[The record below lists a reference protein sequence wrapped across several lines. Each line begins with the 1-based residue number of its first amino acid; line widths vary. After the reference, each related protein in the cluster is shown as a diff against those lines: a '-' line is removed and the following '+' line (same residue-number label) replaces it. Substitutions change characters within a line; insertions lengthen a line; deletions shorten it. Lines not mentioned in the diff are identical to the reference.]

1 VYKLDSLTSLPAVAE
16 GSLVVVYVEYLSLSK
31 LKAVD
36 VLDTLTRPLGESGRL
51 ALMFLDPGHNAEMA
65 WGVSDIIMKYIGY
78 RGMALILPLNPNAL
92 TIKPRFMASPF
103 QAHSPR

>member
-16 GSLVVVYVEYLSLSK
+16 GSLVVVYVEYLSK

-36 VLDTLTRPLGESGRL
+36 VLDTLTRPLGEGSRL

-92 TIKPRFMASPF
+92 TIKPGFMASPF